1 MSIDEVKLKDEERQ
15 PCEVWTRVM
24 GYHRPVSEFNKGKK
38 EEFAERKCFTEKNAI
53 HRMEDMKGATISKM
67 EINTLAAE

>member
-1 MSIDEVKLKDEERQ
+1 
-15 PCEVWTRVM
+15 M

-38 EEFAERKCFTEKNAI
+38 EEFAERKCFTEQNAI

>member
-1 MSIDEVKLKDEERQ
+1 
-15 PCEVWTRVM
+15 M

-53 HRMEDMKGATISKM
+53 HRMEDMNCATISKM
-67 EINTLAAE
+67 EITTDFK